1 MRALEVKSVAFI
13 SKVENKSLDFHR
25 FGGSM
30 ILFLGL
36 SMALGFSKDEIFFL
50 RILDVTVI
58 QNIMTLRSDDRE

>member
-1 MRALEVKSVAFI
+1 MKYLAFI
-13 SKVENKSLDFHR
+13 SKVEKKSQDFHR
-25 FGGSM
+25 FESS
-30 ILFLGL
+30 IKLFLGL